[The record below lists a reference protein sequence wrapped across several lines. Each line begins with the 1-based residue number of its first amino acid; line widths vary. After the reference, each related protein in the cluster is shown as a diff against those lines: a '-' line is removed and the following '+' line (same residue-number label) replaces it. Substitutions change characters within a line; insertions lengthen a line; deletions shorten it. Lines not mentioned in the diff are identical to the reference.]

1 MALPPEIIKRL
12 SDKVGQDVCTPE
24 GAYFLTLDIETAT
37 HIKLGRN
44 TVSRLVGLL
53 SSNVSPRAT
62 TLNTIAIFL
71 GYPNW
76 GRLLEN
82 QPTIKEGFY
91 PEKKLTYDMCKFP
104 EGAIVDIRWN
114 PNRRVL
120 GKYIHGGIYKVLVS
134 ENGKLREGDIIY
146 LSKLTI
152 GLPFVVD
159 CVKRGCE
166 VISDIFICG
175 GKWLGSYSAAA
186 GSAVLGI
193 EVNHEFSE

>member
-12 SDKVGQDVCTPE
+12 SEKVGKDVRTPE
-24 GAYFLTLDIETAT
+24 GAYHLALDIDTAT
-37 HIKLGRN
+37 KITLGRN
-44 TVSRLVGLL
+44 TVGRLVGLIP
-53 SSNVSPRAT
+53 SNVVPRAT
-62 TLNTIAIFL
+62 TLNAVALFL

-91 PEKKLTYDMCKFP
+91 PEKKLTYDMSQFP
-104 EGAIVDIRWN
+104 EDTIVDIRWN
-114 PNRRVL
+114 PDRRVL
-120 GKYIHGGIYKVLVS
+120 GRHIHGGIYEVLLS
-134 ENGKLREGDIIY
+134 ENGKLRDGDIIY

-166 VISDIFICG
+166 VVRDVICG
-175 GKWLGSYSAAA
+175 GKQLGSYSAAA
-186 GSAVLGI
+186 GSAVFSI
-193 EVNHEFSE
+193 EVNPKFSE